1 MRKIN
6 KIIILIFVF
15 IFFKIYFSFSQENQS
30 SENKGSLENKN
41 IKTYENKNYVFNY
54 PDNWELIENLADL
67 DLALIN
73 LQNPTSNI
81 YIKTIKNN
89 QKIEEYINNEIKKM
103 KESLLEKFDILKNE
117 KQVIQDK
124 EIYIL
129 EYEFAQ
135 GTLNFKTLR
144 YYIIKP
150 NILYLLTYTNYKKDF
165 ENNLK
170 DFYFIFNSFK
180 IK

>member
-1 MRKIN
+1 MRKKQLI
-6 KIIILIFVF
+6 KFFILF
-15 IFFKIYFSFSQENQS
+15 IFIKLNLFYFCYSN
-30 SENKGSLENKN
+30 ENKN
-41 IKTYENKNYVFNY
+41 LDYKIYENKNYIFNY
-54 PDNWELIENLADL
+54 PKDWELMENLADL
-67 DLALIN
+67 DIALIN
-73 LQNPTSNI
+73 LKNPTANI

-89 QKIEEYINNEIKKM
+89 QKIEEYIDNEIKKM
-103 KESLLEKFDILKNE
+103 QESLLEKFDILKNE
-117 KQVIQDK
+117 RQIIQDK

-129 EYEFAQ
+129 EYQFTQ
-135 GTLNFKTLR
+135 GTLDFKTLR

-150 NILYLLTYTNYKKDF
+150 DKLYLLTYTNYKKDF